1 MIKTAMI
8 LDDEAPVVSS
18 LRRLLKREGWH
29 VVTFTDPVEA
39 VNHLRHSFVPVVITD
54 FSMPRLNGTQ
64 FLQLVEKIQPA
75 TYKIML
81 SAHAERSDIVQTLS
95 SAGIHR
101 FMSKPWDN
109 EVLVKEMEVGLEYFR
124 LQLKAEYEEK
134 KALMSATEFKEW
146 YDSLLARMQSTGAQG
161 HEERESWLGIN

>member
-18 LRRLLKREGWH
+18 LRRLLKRHGWH
-29 VVTFTDPVEA
+29 VVTYTDPVEA
-39 VNHLRHSFVPVVITD
+39 FNHLRYSFVPVIITD
-54 FSMPRLNGTQ
+54 FNMPRLNGTQ

-81 SAHAERSDIVQTLS
+81 SAHAERGDIVKTLS

-109 EVLVKEMEVGLEYFR
+109 NLLMEEMDAGLEYFR
-124 LQLKAEYEEK
+124 LQLKAEYEQN
-134 KALMSATEFKEW
+134 KAILNADDFKAW
-146 YDSLLARMQSTGAQG
+146 YDDLLLRMQSTGSQRQRDKEA
-161 HEERESWLGIN
+161 WLGIG

>member
-18 LRRLLKREGWH
+18 LRRLLKRHGWH
-29 VVTFTDPVEA
+29 VVTYTDPVEA

-81 SAHAERSDIVQTLS
+81 SAHAERSDIVKTLS

-109 EVLVKEMEVGLEYFR
+109 DVLVEEMNAGLEYFC
-124 LQLKAEYEEK
+124 LQLKAEYEEN
-134 KALMSATEFKEW
+134 KATLNADDFKSW
-146 YDSLLARMQSTGAQG
+146 YEDLLSRMQSTGAQG
-161 HEERESWLGIN
+161 QQEKEAWLGIG